1 MVTRTNYYD
10 ALGRRYEVSQQAGS
24 GNSTL
29 GYVDDGSDVAL
40 AYNGSTSIGSLLGLG
55 LDELF
60 QLNFNGTL
68 QSSVLKDPLGS
79 VVGLSGSAKT
89 ITDLYQYEP
98 YGASTHTSG
107 TSLNNYQF
115 AGQAND
121 FNNLYFMRNRYYLP
135 AIGRFISRDPAGLGG
150 GTNMYAYAGDDPVN
164 FSDPTGLEFVPIG
177 GGSYGTYDGTFGD
190 WGVMGGGVAV
200 VGGSAG
206 VMGLIGLGNVGFG
219 AQAGWGPVAAV
230 SFDLGDTWGTVGGFT
245 GYSGLGGYF
254 GLGTGVGAVGPGGL
268 SLAQFYEG
276 PQATPVAPPGSLTA
290 DQYSREL
297 QWFDPFMTYG
307 IGGGILAGTYAGSYF
322 PPWGPLVGG
331 IAGGAVGGYGSWK
344 FLESAAR
351 RNKLPPTP

>member
-1 MVTRTNYYD
+1 MVTQTNYYD

-29 GYVDDGSDVAL
+29 GYVDDGSNVAL

-79 VVGLSGSAKT
+79 VVGLTGSSKT
-89 ITDLYQYEP
+89 ITDRYQYEP

-135 AIGRFISRDPAGLGG
+135 AIGRFISRDPSGLGG

-164 FSDPTGLEFVPIG
+164 FSDPTGSGVRSDRWRQLRHLRRHVWRLG
-177 GGSYGTYDGTFGD
+177 RDGWRRRCR
-190 WGVMGGGVAV
+190 WGFCRGHGLNRPWERRVRCASRMG
-200 VGGSAG
+200 
-206 VMGLIGLGNVGFG
+206 
-219 AQAGWGPVAAV
+219 P
-230 SFDLGDTWGTVGGFT
+230 
-245 GYSGLGGYF
+245 
-254 GLGTGVGAVGPGGL
+254 
-268 SLAQFYEG
+268 
-276 PQATPVAPPGSLTA
+276 
-290 DQYSREL
+290 
-297 QWFDPFMTYG
+297 
-307 IGGGILAGTYAGSYF
+307 
-322 PPWGPLVGG
+322 
-331 IAGGAVGGYGSWK
+331 
-344 FLESAAR
+344 R
-351 RNKLPPTP
+351 RSSQL